1 MPKVKEQLFADFVH
15 FTAIH
20 EYGAGYQRDPH
31 QSVPPDCIFLRFR
44 YPGGGL
50 FTSAGIVQFR
60 QREDSFTACKAF
72 VECSDEPMEL
82 QMNFP
87 SESPHTFASPTFAEA
102 HALAQSRWRRWKRT
116 MRAWWP

>member
-1 MPKVKEQLFADFVH
+1 MPKGKEQLFADFVH
-15 FTAIH
+15 FSARLG
-20 EYGAGYQRDPH
+20 YGAGYQRDPH
-31 QSVPPDCIFLRFR
+31 QSVPPDCVFLRFR

-72 VECSDEPMEL
+72 VERSDEPMEL

-87 SESPHTFASPTFAEA
+87 SESPHMFASPTFAEA
-102 HALAQSRWRRWKRT
+102 HALAQSRWRRWKRAVG
-116 MRAWWP
+116 AWWP